1 MQTPDQTP
9 TGQPTFR
16 GSGPGFDFD
25 SAFDH
30 PGYGTQPLPT
40 QPVAPP
46 YGSTAPPY
54 GYAAPPY
61 GQTASAPQTSGYAI
75 ASLVCSI
82 ASWFLVPFIGGVLGV
97 VFGHIARG
105 EIRRSQGW
113 KSGNGLALSGLIIA
127 YIHLVVVI
135 VAVAF
140 IVLLALAFASDGYR
154 S

>member
-1 MQTPDQTP
+1 MQTHEQPP
-9 TGQPTFR
+9 AGQPTFR

-25 SAFDH
+25 YPD
-30 PGYGTQPLPT
+30 YGIQPLPV
-40 QPVAPP
+40 QPIAPP
-46 YGSTAPPY
+46 YGSAVSPY
-54 GYAAPPY
+54 AYAVPPY
-61 GQTASAPQTSGYAI
+61 GQTTSAPQTSGYAI
-75 ASLVCSI
+75 ASLVCSV

-113 KSGNGLALSGLIIA
+113 KSGNGLALSGLIIG
-127 YIHLVVVI
+127 YIHLVVI

-140 IVLLALAFASDGYR
+140 IILLALPFASDGYR